1 MVTTIASGDSQGLM
15 PLQSEL
21 SRELIAAERPALGGV
36 CAANTLDPA
45 EHRHQ
50 N

>member
-21 SRELIAAERPALGGV
+21 SRELIAAGRSAPGGV

-45 EHRHQ
+45 ERRHQ